1 MVVRLGEQSHACGAR
16 TCTTKRQNG
25 KAPKR
30 QSDKAAKRRRGEAAK
45 RQSGDKDTDI
55 CKQGKRYPL
64 DAQAQGACD
73 ATECERMRFDSRRR
87 TSLVDTSRTAR
98 RMLPDRSGRR
108 PNPRCTGIWPA
119 ASTCGHIRSVCTLLP
134 HPRRQ
139 MLSQRCER
147 RPRQNDAHEIGLFEP
162 HPGTCRH
169 VQALTREMSASRVKQ
184 QASGKHTMPAART
197 VVRRCCCWATCGREG
212 HVGADCELEAG
223 AARGGGGAAGL
234 LPAIIQG
241 FRKQDD
247 AA

>member
-1 MVVRLGEQSHACGAR
+1 
-16 TCTTKRQNG
+16 
-25 KAPKR
+25 
-30 QSDKAAKRRRGEAAK
+30 
-45 RQSGDKDTDI
+45 
-55 CKQGKRYPL
+55 
-64 DAQAQGACD
+64 
-73 ATECERMRFDSRRR
+73 MRFDSRRR

-139 MLSQRCER
+139 MPSQRCER

-241 FRKQDD
+241 SGSNTTLLDRASAQLGMTDFSTWEVIKTDIEVTRFGPREAQIWK
-247 AA
+247 ARA